1 MFDFSNKVIQNQ
13 DIITSFNGKSLVLK
27 NVFYYNG
34 PVTMQYLPYGG
45 IQSVF
50 NNIIIINSV
59 NGFIGCVDVI
69 YDGINYSSKQF
80 IENNPNLV
88 NTILPN

>member
-1 MFDFSNKVIQNQ
+1 MFDFSKSVIENQ
-13 DIITSFNGKSLVLK
+13 DIVTSFNGKPLVLK

-50 NNIIIINSV
+50 NNTIIINCV
-59 NGFIGCVDVI
+59 NGFIGCKEVV

-80 IENNPNLV
+80 IENNTNLV